1 MADTELEKPLDRMAK
16 EEKAR
21 QKKEAEEHKREAKVK
36 WWKNQLEEY
45 DTVLEYLFAKARET
59 GGIYGDIVISPALI
73 DQIVTLNPVALE
85 GQAEIIFNVFMYRLA
100 KWHYLFEKADELIR
114 VTPVAPPAF
123 APMLAQKEKLEGH
136 IKAGLASAAQA
147 VADYELLKHDERKY
161 REILDYFK
169 MGEKDQHVLRA
180 LYIDRVDAYMGEG
193 YSMVTMTKRWPTII
207 GDFLKMQD
215 EWTDT
220 KLIREKLRVT
230 NVEANVLKTKNELFK
245 EWKKLFFP
253 DVRERYGRIKN
264 LLDSRKRSVDEYREW
279 LKPYFNKLKLI
290 REESELKDAAT
301 DFTDP
306 LKFGFTPNGEVN
318 AKLWFWKPIRPEETG
333 KPLIIQGWGEI
344 PIFDDWVKDM
354 LPALEAKYEVKWTE
368 KEVKK
373 FVAEKQRGTPSSRT
387 SKRKEL
393 LTIYPAQDIDERFL
407 YYFFVDLDYQC
418 QYKKGSTGPMVIED
432 QYWHFHPFLLSKNV
446 ILFML
451 LELASK
457 NKKLKLE
464 IEKIIGVKSIE
475 DEYIKKAEED
485 YRLKSEHV
493 EKDEKKTLANWK
505 DNWEGSK
512 ISWKARRRKL
522 KKTLQ
527 PLLKFFFKPGPYEI
541 NVAERV
547 SKTYGLYFGA
557 QVEEMREL
565 IKETAY
571 RISGQRP

>member
-1 MADTELEKPLDRMAK
+1 MADTELEKPLERMSREEKERHK
-16 EEKAR
+16 EEMK
-21 QKKEAEEHKREAKVK
+21 EHKREAKVRL
-36 WWKNQLEEY
+36 WKKQLEGY
-45 DTVLEYLFAKARET
+45 DTIMDYLFENAKET
-59 GGIYGDIVISPALI
+59 GGTYGEIVVSPALI

-100 KWHYLFEKADELIR
+100 KWHYLFEKADELIK

-123 APMLAQKEKLEGH
+123 APMLAQKERLESH
-136 IKAGLASAAQA
+136 IKSGLASAAQA

-180 LYIDRVDAYMGEG
+180 LYVDRVDAYMGEG

-207 GDFLKMQD
+207 GDFLKMKS

-220 KLIREKLRVT
+220 KVIREQLRVT
-230 NVEANVLKTKNELFK
+230 QVEANVLKTKNELFK

-290 REESELKDAAT
+290 REESELKDAAS

-306 LKFGFTPNGEVN
+306 LKFGFTPNGEIN

-354 LPALEAKYEVKWTE
+354 LPALEAMYEVKWTE
-368 KEVKK
+368 KEVMNLIKGAKK
-373 FVAEKQRGTPSSRT
+373 GAFPSS
-387 SKRKEL
+387 KRREV
-393 LTIYPAQDIDERFL
+393 LTVYPAPIIDERFI
-407 YYFFVDLDYQC
+407 YYFFVDLDYIC
-418 QYKKGSTGPMVIED
+418 QYKKGSTGPMVVED

-446 ILFML
+446 ILLML
-451 LELASK
+451 LELESK
-457 NKKLKLE
+457 KKKLRLE
-464 IEKIIGVKSIE
+464 IERIIGVKEIE
-475 DEYIKKAEED
+475 REYIEKAEKD
-485 YRLKSEHV
+485 YRLESEHV
-493 EKDEKKTLANWK
+493 DEDKKKTLTKWK
-505 DNWEGSK
+505 DNWETSK
-512 ISWKARRRKL
+512 ISWRVRRRNL

-557 QVEEMREL
+557 QVEEMRDL
-565 IKETAY
+565 IKETSY